1 MKPRLIIF
9 DLDETLVHATERD
22 LGYPCDFEVPP
33 YRVYLRPYVQELVEF
48 AGSRFDIAVWSS
60 SSDAY
65 VSEVVDRLFSNVRPK
80 FAWSVSRCVQ
90 RIDTRSNGYVYV
102 KDLRKVQKFGYSTD
116 EILIVDDSPEKISR
130 QPKCHIHVEPFHG
143 SRDDA
148 ELLRVMRVLEEFECA
163 A

>member
-33 YRVYLRPYVQELVEF
+33 YRVYRRPHVQELVEF
-48 AGSRFDIAVWSS
+48 AGSRFDVAVWSS
-60 SSDAY
+60 SSDEY
-65 VSEVVDRLFSNVRPK
+65 VAAVVDRLFSIAQPK

-90 RIDTRSNGYVYV
+90 RIDAKSNGYVYV
-102 KDLRKVQKFGYSTD
+102 KDLRKVQKFGYSIE
-116 EILIVDDSPEKISR
+116 EILIVDDSPEKIAR
-130 QPKCHIHVEPFHG
+130 QPKCHIHVEPFLG
-143 SRDDA
+143 NRDDT
-148 ELLRVMRVLEEFECA
+148 ELLRVMQVLESLECA